1 MAAFNFPDPLV
12 QQTVTNTITGSTYQ
26 WKEPPGKWVVI
37 SRSQT
42 STDII
47 YEGDTPPI
55 PRGEYKLWYSTD
67 TLELYFWY
75 EDTNGTS
82 AWIPTSKPI
91 TGLEAVIAEVDAAGV
106 DIAQAKREIL
116 ENYDDIQRLQTSVLD
131 AADIYHGD
139 TAPTDDKYD
148 LWYHTDDLE
157 LLVKI
162 EEQWFP
168 CTPNSRVDNVPTL
181 QQVLEAGPP
190 VALKDIYLTNAQDD
204 IIDLSVTEGR
214 VVIGTIGED
223 LAPKLE
229 LRHKEG
235 SNDAVAIFELDE
247 GGTRLDIEADGRID
261 NIHFRFD
268 NDHKFILN
276 KTGDAEFIG
285 RVKSAPAISDDELV
299 TYAQLKNYLEPEFL
313 RYMWDPTITNF
324 NDYTNGQTNQDNA
337 TGQLCSMTGATE
349 DAVWH
354 FISDRDLDG
363 NLLRAPLVNSV
374 HSPFDLEI
382 YVEGEGDYLK
392 PPYVNVY
399 MDGKE
404 YKKRFTVNQCQRSK
418 AVVPPP
424 TLSVFYPWFE
434 INSSAVNWINEFWN
448 QKREIFIKVK

>member
-1 MAAFNFPDPLV
+1 MTANTPPKPHAEGDRF
-12 QQTVTNTITGSTYQ
+12 TNTETGIT
-26 WKEPPGKWVVI
+26 
-37 SRSQT
+37 
-42 STDII
+42 
-47 YEGDTPPI
+47 YEFKSG
-55 PRGEYKLWYSTD
+55 
-67 TLELYFWY
+67 
-75 EDTNGTS
+75 
-82 AWIPTSKPI
+82 AWR
-91 TGLEAVIAEVDAAGV
+91 AVSSEGV
-106 DIAQAKREIL
+106 QDLIDL
-116 ENYDDIQRLQTSVLD
+116 LGN
-131 AADIYHGD
+131 AADIYYGD
-139 TAPTDDKYD
+139 SPPTADDGDYE

-157 LLVKI
+157 LLVLI
-162 EEQWFP
+162 EGQWFP

-223 LAPKLE
+223 LSPKLE

-276 KTGDAEFIG
+276 KSGDAEFIG
-285 RVKSAPAISDDELV
+285 RVKVSPAISDDEVV

-324 NDYTNGQTNQDNA
+324 NGYTNGQTNQDKA
-337 TGQLCSMTGATE
+337 TGQFCSMTGATE

-354 FISDRDLDG
+354 YISDRDLDG
-363 NLLRAPLVNSV
+363 NLLRAPMVNSV

-382 YVEGEGDYLK
+382 YVEGEGNYLK

-424 TLSVFYPWFE
+424 TLSVFYPWYE
-434 INSSAVNWINEFWN
+434 MNGSAVNWINEFWN
-448 QKREIFIKVK
+448 QKREILIKVK